1 MKTWFENKK
10 AKRGIIILVLLGIVL
25 IALHFVE
32 QMQPNAYKKLIDS
45 TLTDVKKT
53 TPDVVYESETTNGQS
68 IILYVPVDSQG
79 HPNETIYN
87 EMVELKEQQKKQ
99 APIKDR
105 VTILYAKQDTAL
117 SNVKIYHVVQDEYRY
132 YQGEY
137 HKNTSKIS
145 NTLVE
150 KDGQIL
156 TLWEMM
162 NSAQFESQDF
172 ADALKSSIRNSV
184 LDATIKNQLLRL
196 VTKEKLNTFKMV
208 YTPEELRFKM
218 ELPNEPPYYVSIDP
232 VAVVPYFNENYIYDS
247 YKERYREAIES
258 AKTHQLTYQQEF
270 AKNLQ
275 QKLLQREVGMKVA
288 LTFDDGP
295 KAGLTERVLDLLA
308 KYQAKATFYILGR
321 SIAGNEEILK
331 RQVAEGHELGNH
343 SWTHDNLTKISQEQL
358 HHEIHHTQEVI
369 KNITGVT
376 PKTLRAPYGAYNA
389 NVAHV
394 ANMPLVNW
402 NVDSDDWRQRN
413 VRSNVNTVTSQATSG
428 AIILMHDIHQESVD
442 AVEEIIVRLK
452 QKGYQFV
459 TVTELIGEQNLLPN
473 MIYFGHNDVKSTE

>member
-1 MKTWFENKK
+1 MKKWFENKWTK
-10 AKRGIIILVLLGIVL
+10 IGIVL
-25 IALHFVE
+25 LVVLGVVLITLHFVE
-32 QMQPNAYKKLIDS
+32 RMQPNAYKKLLDNTLMVIKQS
-45 TLTDVKKT
+45 T
-53 TPDVVYESETTNGQS
+53 PEVVYESETTNGHS

-79 HPNETIYN
+79 HPNDVIYK

-99 APIKDR
+99 VAIKDS
-105 VTILYAKQDTAL
+105 VTILYAKQDTSL
-117 SNVKIYHVVQDEYRY
+117 SDVKIYHVVQDDYRY

-137 HKNTSKIS
+137 RKNTSKIS

-150 KDGQIL
+150 KDGQML

-162 NSAQFESQDF
+162 NSAQFEAQAF
-172 ADALKSSIRNSV
+172 AEALKSSIRNSV
-184 LDATIKNQLLRL
+184 LDVTIKNQLIRL

-218 ELPNEPPYYVSIDP
+218 ELPNEQPYYVAIDP
-232 VAVVPYFNENYIYDS
+232 AAVVPYFNVNYIYAS
-247 YKERYREAIES
+247 YKEKYRDAIEY
-258 AKTHQLTYQQEF
+258 AKTQQLTYQQEF

-275 QKLLQREVGMKVA
+275 QNLLQREVGMKVA

-295 KAGLTERVLDLLA
+295 KAELTERVLDVLA
-308 KYQAKATFYILGR
+308 KHKAKATFYILGR

-343 SWTHDNLTKISQEQL
+343 SWTHDNLTEISQEQL
-358 HHEIHHTQEVI
+358 QHEIHHTQEVI

-376 PKTLRAPYGAYNA
+376 PKTLRPPYGAYNA

-394 ANMPLVNW
+394 SNMPLINW
-402 NVDSDDWRQRN
+402 NVDSDDWRHRN
-413 VRSNVNTVTSQATSG
+413 VRSNVNTVMSQATSG
-428 AIILMHDIHQESVD
+428 SIILMHDVHQESVD
-442 AVEEIIVRLK
+442 AVEEIVVKLK

-459 TVTELIGEQNLLPN
+459 TVTELIGEQNLVPN
-473 MIYFGHNDVKSTE
+473 MVYFGHNDVKSAE